1 MAIYQYKAVN
11 KKGDI
16 EPGEVEASSRQ
27 DLIAYLTKRGLTLLE
42 LGEKRDIGGGQSTKF
57 GTGISLSLL
66 DRYMLFE
73 NLHTMVSAGLPIAD
87 AIRILIEDT
96 DKASIKKLLSDFQFT
111 IEKGAPLSTALEHY
125 PMLFADVVTNLIK
138 AGEAS
143 GNLEKSLKTI
153 ATQFKKDNDL
163 KNKIVG
169 AMIYPAILMSLSIF
183 VIIFMFIF
191 VIPKLST
198 FFAQSDMKLPFFT
211 QMIVGAGHLFS
222 SNYLA
227 DAIILGVLIGFIIF
241 LAKTRTG
248 KSIVSGII
256 ARLPLTRK
264 LFKQIN
270 IYRYC
275 WTMGILLSSG
285 ISILD
290 GLDIT
295 GKILSGKIYKKGI
308 EKIKE
313 DVEKGV
319 PLGTTLKDQKNLFPQ
334 IVSGMTTVG
343 EQTGD
348 LENIYITLAK
358 FYERNFEQSLKA
370 LMTLLEPLLLLGMG
384 LIIGGIALAIILPI
398 YQFVAGGVR

>member
-1 MAIYQYKAVN
+1 MAIYRYKAVN
-11 KKGDI
+11 KKGEID
-16 EPGEVEASSRQ
+16 PGEVEASNRE

-42 LGEKRDIGGGQSTKF
+42 LDEKKGFGGGKSTKF
-57 GTGISLSLL
+57 GGGVSLSLL

-87 AIRILIEDT
+87 SIRILIEDT
-96 DKASIKKLLSDFQFT
+96 DNSSIKRLLSDFQFT
-111 IEKGAPLSTALEHY
+111 IEKGSPLSTSLEHY
-125 PMLFADVVTNLIK
+125 PMLFPDVVTNLIK

-153 ATQFKKDNDL
+153 ATQFNKDNAL

-169 AMIYPAILMSLSIF
+169 AMIYPAILMSLSVF

-198 FFAQSDMKLPFFT
+198 FFAQSDMKLPAFT
-211 QMIVGAGHLFS
+211 QIIVSTGNLVS

-227 DAIILGVLIGFIIF
+227 DAIILGLLIGFLIF
-241 LAKTRTG
+241 LAKTLIGR
-248 KSIVSGII
+248 SIVSGFI
-256 ARLPLTRK
+256 ARFPLTRK
-264 LFKQIN
+264 LFKQLN

-290 GLDIT
+290 SLDIT
-295 GKILSGKIYKKGI
+295 GKILSGKIYKQGI
-308 EKIKE
+308 ERIKE
-313 DVEKGV
+313 DVAKGV
-319 PLGTTLKDQKNLFPQ
+319 PLGSTLKDQKNLFPQ

-358 FYERNFEQSLKA
+358 FYQRNFEQTLKA
-370 LMTLLEPLLLLGMG
+370 LMTLLEPLMLLGMG